1 MRSQQVRPGDAPTL
15 DEVRRWPATV
25 AVQDA
30 TRALGIGRSYG
41 YALAATDELPVRT
54 IRVGGR
60 IRVITA
66 SLIALLEGQDND
78 GEGAA

>member
-1 MRSQQVRPGDAPTL
+1 MRSQKLRSSDLPTL
-15 DEVRRWPATV
+15 DEVRGWPATV

-30 TRALGIGRSYG
+30 TRALGIGRSHG
-41 YALAATDELPVRT
+41 YALAATGELPVRT

-66 SLIALLEGQDND
+66 SLVALLADTSD

>member
-1 MRSQQVRPGDAPTL
+1 MTVAPTL
-15 DEVRRWPATV
+15 DEVRRWPSTIDVGAT
-25 AVQDA
+25 AQ
-30 TRALGIGRSYG
+30 ALGVSRSHAYEAIRQG
-41 YALAATDELPVRT
+41 ILPVRT

-66 SLIALLEGQDND
+66 SLVALLADTSD